1 MCPGKESCLCKAS
14 SIPSDREAE
23 EGARSGRV
31 SNVRL
36 RRVPWGAIK
45 VTFPDVRLGSGTE
58 SDPIHPVSSGEGGH
72 KMSQN
77 WMSIVS
83 DGHGRSARGT
93 EETSVPPERWGR
105 TQVPSES

>member
-14 SIPSDREAE
+14 SIRSDREAE

-36 RRVPWGAIK
+36 GRVPWGAIK
-45 VTFPDVRLGSGTE
+45 VTFPD
-58 SDPIHPVSSGEGGH
+58 DPIHPVSSGEGGH

-83 DGHGRSARGT
+83 DGHGRSAQGT
-93 EETSVPPERWGR
+93 EETSDPPERWGR
-105 TQVPSES
+105 TQAPSES